1 MNLRGY
7 RALQTLLS
15 PVIDIYLRYR
25 KLIGKEDIKRF
36 PERLGRPSIA
46 RPQGNLLWIHAA
58 SIGESVS
65 VLPLL
70 EAIGEKYPSVN
81 ILLTT
86 GTVTSAKLMA
96 KKLPKA
102 VIHQF
107 VPVDLHYAVKRFL
120 SYWRPDLAIWVES
133 ELWPNLVHETSQTGC
148 PMLLVNARM
157 SDDTLKKWQ
166 KHKELSEKIFGGFS
180 MCLAQ
185 NDREAEK
192 FSQAGIKN
200 SVNAGNLKYESPSL
214 PADPEATANLIRM
227 IGNRRIWVA
236 SSTSKGEEEIAALT
250 HIKLSEKYPD
260 LLTII
265 VPRHPDRAEDIRK
278 MLDAKNLNVAQR
290 SKGEEALDEIQIY
303 LADTIGELGIF
314 YRISNI
320 VYVGGSLVEHG
331 GQNPLEPARLN
342 CAIITGHITYNFQE
356 IYSEMEAFNAVMV
369 VKDKTELLE
378 KLTQL
383 FADNKMVDLYAEQ
396 ALQFIQS
403 KSGVIDNY
411 MNLLDPYLK
420 PLVRPTF

>member
-1 MNLRGY
+1 M
-7 RALQTLLS
+7 
-15 PVIDIYLRYR
+15 
-25 KLIGKEDIKRF
+25 
-36 PERLGRPSIA
+36 
-46 RPQGNLLWIHAA
+46 
-58 SIGESVS
+58 
-65 VLPLL
+65 
-70 EAIGEKYPSVN
+70 
-81 ILLTT
+81 
-86 GTVTSAKLMA
+86 
-96 KKLPKA
+96 
-102 VIHQF
+102 
-107 VPVDLHYAVKRFL
+107 
-120 SYWRPDLAIWVES
+120 
-133 ELWPNLVHETSQTGC
+133 
-148 PMLLVNARM
+148 
-157 SDDTLKKWQ
+157 
-166 KHKELSEKIFGGFS
+166 
-180 MCLAQ
+180 
-185 NDREAEK
+185 
-192 FSQAGIKN
+192 
-200 SVNAGNLKYESPSL
+200 
-214 PADPEATANLIRM
+214 
-227 IGNRRIWVA
+227 
-236 SSTSKGEEEIAALT
+236 
-250 HIKLSEKYPD
+250 
-260 LLTII
+260 
-265 VPRHPDRAEDIRK
+265 PRHPDRGEDIRK